1 LAQCAG
7 QSFRFYNNLPIKWVR
22 IVGVVVGDDLYKE
35 RRIFTIDDS
44 SGSCLD
50 AVAILKTAA
59 ESRGN
64 ANLGEKEVACTTD
77 AAETATAAQA
87 STFSSTDVP
96 YPEIQVGTVVDV
108 KGLLFM
114 THWGE
119 LRIQVQK
126 MVIVKTTEDEVALW
140 EKRDRFRK
148 DILDKPWVMR
158 SRDIRKCRK
167 EAEKAEETADKKKRR
182 ILAMVERVPLSP
194 RRQSKRHR
202 SSTDGKKQSQNTE
215 VIDIAAFIREGAKG
229 RFNALGI

>member
-1 LAQCAG
+1 
-7 QSFRFYNNLPIKWVR
+7 VR

-50 AVAILKTAA
+50 AVAMLKTAA

-64 ANLGEKEVACTTD
+64 TNSEEKEVVCTTD
-77 AAETATAAQA
+77 AAESTTATLA
-87 STFSSTDVP
+87 SILSSADVP

-114 THWGE
+114 TRWGE

-140 EKRDRFRK
+140 EKRDRFRR
-148 DILDKPWVMR
+148 DILNKPWVMR

-182 ILAMVERVPLSP
+182 ILAMVEPVPLSP
-194 RRQSKRHR
+194 RGRQSKRLKT
-202 SSTDGKKQSQNTE
+202 STGGKKQSDNTE
-215 VIDIAAFIREGAKG
+215 VIDFAAFIREGAKG